1 MALLQY
7 LNTLPSRQRYTEE
20 SRNGCLLL
28 KCCQEWTYLAPLGTA
43 DILLYSLENRILSLL
58 HPSVYPQLSRQCTA
72 ISVITSVSPTANR
85 GCETGKAFPRFISW
99 KPTPFLTKH
108 FYLWRVLGIRFTFL
122 IFFSLCVCGGGDVYY
137 VISCRIQVQLAIL
150 VCVWK
155 DPQMLSRHGKNAALE
170 KCMFRRINKS
180 LSLLICRST
189 GQREVAV
196 LRSFVSFQSRILCLQ
211 MSLRHRAGGFCTD
224 STSTWMRLHRR
235 SSAGGANLSKA
246 GIHPGSVPSVTLF
259 MLFRQFYLIS
269 MK

>member
-1 MALLQY
+1 MLPGVNLFSSPGNGRHSAVQPGEQDSLTLTSQCLSTALKAMHSNQCHHFCFTNSQQRLWNRQSFPQVHQ
-7 LNTLPSRQRYTEE
+7 LETNPFPHKTL
-20 SRNGCLLL
+20 
-28 KCCQEWTYLAPLGTA
+28 
-43 DILLYSLENRILSLL
+43 LSLTC
-58 HPSVYPQLSRQCTA
+58 SGDQ
-72 ISVITSVSPTANR
+72 I
-85 GCETGKAFPRFISW
+85 
-99 KPTPFLTKH
+99 
-108 FYLWRVLGIRFTFL
+108 YLFN
-122 IFFSLCVCGGGDVYY
+122 FFSLCVCGGGDVYY

-170 KCMFRRINKS
+170 KCMFRRINNS

>member
-122 IFFSLCVCGGGDVYY
+122 IFFPLCVWWWGCLL
-137 VISCRIQVQLAIL
+137 CNIL
-150 VCVWK
+150 QNSSSACNTCVCMER
-155 DPQMLSRHGKNAALE
+155 PTNAVKAWE
-170 KCMFRRINKS
+170 KRCS
-180 LSLLICRST
+180 
-189 GQREVAV
+189 REVHV
-196 LRSFVSFQSRILCLQ
+196 QKNKQEPVITHLQKHWTKGSSCPEELC
-211 MSLRHRAGGFCTD
+211 
-224 STSTWMRLHRR
+224 
-235 SSAGGANLSKA
+235 
-246 GIHPGSVPSVTLF
+246 
-259 MLFRQFYLIS
+259 
-269 MK
+269 

>member
-28 KCCQEWTYLAPLGTA
+28 KCCQEWTYSAPLGTA
-43 DILLYSLENRILSLL
+43 DILLYSLESRILSLL
-58 HPSVYPQLSRQCTA
+58 HPREYPQLSKQCTA

-85 GCETGKAFPRFISW
+85 GCETGRAFPRF
-99 KPTPFLTKH
+99 TKLS
-108 FYLWRVLGIRFTFL
+108 YLWNVLGIRFTFL
-122 IFFSLCVCGGGDVYY
+122 IFFPLCVCVGGCLLCN
-137 VISCRIQVQLAIL
+137 ILQNSSSACNSCVCIQPVLDA
-150 VCVWK
+150 VRK

-224 STSTWMRLHRR
+224 STSTWMGLPR

-246 GIHPGSVPSVTLF
+246 GIYPGSVPSVALF